1 MNPTFVENVS
11 GKKQFYS
18 NFYHSIRLSFLNN
31 LLSHCIKSCPRWP
44 SSHFSLVFIWWENP
58 RRWGILLFPNRE
70 VTVCLN
76 CTALICMCRKY
87 LSKILKKAKQK
98 KEKQKAIEQ
107 FFLIQLFLFLFI
119 FVFLYL
125 SFFFVFWII
134 LVRDQQIYRKNNIY
148 LIGFIH
154 SSVFGL

>member
-1 MNPTFVENVS
+1 MV
-11 GKKQFYS
+11 GKSQKMRDFTISQPWSDSLFK
-18 NFYHSIRLSFLNN
+18 L
-31 LLSHCIKSCPRWP
+31 HCII
-44 SSHFSLVFIWWENP
+44 F
-58 RRWGILLFPNRE
+58 
-70 VTVCLN
+70 
-76 CTALICMCRKY
+76 CMCRKY

-125 SFFFVFWII
+125 SFFLVFWII